1 MPTTNGHS
9 VKISVWNPHG
19 IEIAEWPFK
28 YHCPSQS
35 FKGAKRLFDVQEQ
48 RCDCPA
54 GRAKKP
60 CHHAKKV
67 NALFLRISR
76 QFFAHLTNGGEASWT
91 LLRQIEG
98 MIEFRK

>member
-1 MPTTNGHS
+1 MKPANGQA
-9 VKISVWNPHG
+9 VKISVWNPHS
-19 IEIAEWPFK
+19 IEIETWPFR
-28 YHCPSQS
+28 YFCPSKS
-35 FKGAKRLFDVQEQ
+35 CKGARRLFDVESQT
-48 RCDCPA
+48 CNCPA
-54 GRAKKP
+54 GRCKRP

>member
-1 MPTTNGHS
+1 MNAPS
-9 VKISVWNPHG
+9 KKITVWNPHE
-19 IEIAEWPFK
+19 IELFEFPFK
-28 YHCPSQS
+28 WLVPSKS
-35 FKGAKRLFDVQEQ
+35 CKGARRLFCVETQT
-48 RCDCPA
+48 CNCPA
-54 GRAKKP
+54 GRAKRP